1 MAKFEIFFDFFPRRF
16 SFLHEENFVGVEEYE
31 AFFLIYYFDSKTQS
45 EKSRSV
51 RIPNIFRSSI
61 LKKNPGSKA
70 DFKLCDF
77 LSWTSDR
84 YVLYNDVHNV
94 NYMNYDKE
102 TGRLRIPGKVK
113 FNIDIDTNFGKK
125 KEIIEFDIS
134 PSFDICLASW
144 FQMEVISHLETL
156 STEILDA
163 FGQFEIG
170 ISYNYVTKINCLR
183 ASQTLTKYILDHP
196 EKFKNMKDQNYSLP
210 EFWMCLVSDDKVSEP
225 YIINDEF
232 REMILSELLKVN
244 QLQLSTIAF
253 TPINLFE
260 KYLHILYEKDKN
272 ILNEIGN
279 LEIMLYERI
288 TEKLPEEILNELE
301 EFNDIENELEYI
313 RNLKIENEE
322 VKTITKF
329 PYENSQSLLKCKLKL
344 VRDFYISHT

>member
-1 MAKFEIFFDFFPRRF
+1 MTKFEIFFEFFPRRF
-16 SFLHEENFVGVEEYE
+16 TFLHEENFVGVEEYE
-31 AFFLIYYFDSKTQS
+31 AFFLIDYFDSKTQS

-102 TGRLRIPGKVK
+102 SGRLRIPGKVK
-113 FNIDIDTNFGKK
+113 FNIDTNFGRE
-125 KEIIEFDIS
+125 KEVIEFDIS

-170 ISYNYVTKINCLR
+170 ISYNYTRRKINSLR
-183 ASQTLTKYILDHP
+183 ASQTLIKYILDHP

-210 EFWMCLVSDDKVSEP
+210 EFWMYLVSDDKVSEP
-225 YIINDEF
+225 YIIDDEF
-232 REMILSELLKVN
+232 REMILSELLKAN
-244 QLQLSTIAF
+244 QLQLTTIAF

-260 KYLHILYEKDKN
+260 KYLHILYEKR
-272 ILNEIGN
+272 ISLSELSPQEIEEIGN
-279 LEIMLYERI
+279 LEIMLYEKI
-288 TEKLPEEILNELE
+288 TEKLPKEILNELE
-301 EFNDIENELEYI
+301 EFNDIENELEYV

-322 VKTITKF
+322 CVKII
-329 PYENSQSLLKCKLKL
+329 NKLRLIHDLFKNY
-344 VRDFYISHT
+344 D